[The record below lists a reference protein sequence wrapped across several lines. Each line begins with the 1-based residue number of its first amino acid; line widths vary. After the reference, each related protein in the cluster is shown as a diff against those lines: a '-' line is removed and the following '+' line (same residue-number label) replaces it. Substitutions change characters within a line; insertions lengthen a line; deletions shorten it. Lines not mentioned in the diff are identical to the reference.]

1 MPSLFD
7 LCQNT
12 EPLEKLQKISDDIR
26 KREYDEVIR
35 KHRASHIFDSYED
48 ALDWL
53 VKNPD
58 RTIEWHAKT
67 LSYITEENLFLS
79 YEQEYSSDGIVS
91 YDIKRK
97 YTREELL
104 NQIYNHIKERG
115 YDLEKDFKDEY
126 GKLDYVYKR
135 LTIKE
140 IEEMNQVF

>member
-26 KREYDEVIR
+26 EREYDEVIR
-35 KHRASHIFDSYED
+35 KHRASHIFNSYED

-53 VKNPD
+53 VKNPA
-58 RTIEWHAKT
+58 RSIEWHIKT
-67 LSYITEENLFLS
+67 LRYLPEENLFLS

-104 NQIYNHIKERG
+104 NQIYNYIKERG
-115 YDLEKDFKDEY
+115 LDLDKDFKDEY

-140 IEEMNQVF
+140 IEEMNEVF

>member
-12 EPLEKLQKISDDIR
+12 EPLEKLQKIADDIR
-26 KREYDEVIR
+26 GKEYAEIVR

-58 RTIEWHAKT
+58 RSIEWHVKT
-67 LSYITEENLFLS
+67 LRYLPEENLFLS
-79 YEQEYSSDGIVS
+79 HEQEYSFDGVIPHNV
-91 YDIKRK
+91 KRK

-104 NQIYNHIKERG
+104 DQIHNTIKERG
-115 YDLEKDFKDEY
+115 WDLEKDFKDEY

-135 LTIKE
+135 LTTQEKE
-140 IEEMNQVF
+140 DF